1 MEIQTVTIK
10 KFRGI
15 EHLEQF
21 QLKPLSLLIGNNGC
35 SKTTIL
41 EAINFALS
49 PSFLSGRIK
58 HTDFFK
64 GLDEPIEIQLNFS
77 TNFKA
82 LLPDG
87 YQNQE
92 IECKGVFLRVK
103 KRERAA
109 NGKAFADIVVVEHYV
124 IPTQPRTNAK
134 GWEIKRK
141 GGTTFKYD
149 ERLLS
154 FPVDTIGLPRSYYY
168 GKTRDKQLQKGFNSS
183 ITSVYEDFN
192 WRFMKEIR
200 KETPQPSEFYQNKSN
215 FEKAILD
222 KVDEK
227 EIKKTFDALN
237 DKLNSIGIKSVSLS
251 FIESNAPFENAFLHQ
266 LIENIEI
273 PVSKLGSG
281 IEMIISLLFLETLAS
296 LSKDKFVVI
305 IDEPELHLHPTLQN
319 NFISYL
325 TTLSANA
332 QVILNTHSP
341 YFYKNCLT
349 NPNIELI
356 ITSKDANEKVSLSNT
371 GASFGLFPWSP
382 SWGEINYRAF
392 DMPTIEF
399 HNELYGRLQEVHNAW
414 KEADFENFL
423 ISRGIQ
429 KSKQWMRVS
438 NGNVLPAYDVTLH
451 TYIRNAIHHPEN
463 TQNAK
468 FTDNELKTSIE
479 KMISLIESP

>member
-1 MEIQTVTIK
+1 MDTSKMEIRTVTIK

-21 QLKPLSLLIGNNGC
+21 QLKSLSLLIGNNGC

-49 PSFLSGRIK
+49 PSFLSGRLK

-64 GLDEPIEIQLNFS
+64 GLDEPIEIQLAFS
-77 TNFKA
+77 ENFKA

-92 IECKGVFLRVK
+92 VECNGVYLRVK

-124 IPTQPRTNAK
+124 VPAQARTNSK

-154 FPVDTIGLPRSYYY
+154 FPVDTVGLPRSYYY

-183 ITSVYEDFN
+183 INSVYEVFN
-192 WRFMKEIR
+192 WRFLKEIR
-200 KETPQPSEFYQNKSN
+200 KETPQPSQFYQNKN
-215 FEKAILD
+215 NLEKEILD

-237 DKLNSIGIKSVSLS
+237 GKLNSIGIKSISLS

-273 PVSKLGSG
+273 PVSKLG
-281 IEMIISLLFLETLAS
+281 E
-296 LSKDKFVVI
+296 VV
-305 IDEPELHLHPTLQN
+305 
-319 NFISYL
+319 
-325 TTLSANA
+325 
-332 QVILNTHSP
+332 
-341 YFYKNCLT
+341 
-349 NPNIELI
+349 
-356 ITSKDANEKVSLSNT
+356 
-371 GASFGLFPWSP
+371 
-382 SWGEINYRAF
+382 
-392 DMPTIEF
+392 
-399 HNELYGRLQEVHNAW
+399 
-414 KEADFENFL
+414 
-423 ISRGIQ
+423 
-429 KSKQWMRVS
+429 
-438 NGNVLPAYDVTLH
+438 
-451 TYIRNAIHHPEN
+451 
-463 TQNAK
+463 
-468 FTDNELKTSIE
+468 
-479 KMISLIESP
+479 